1 MQKTLFKRYFS
12 ICVSLILVSMV
23 ICGIILMIFSSQY
36 IKQEKYDVLIT
47 TIDSAIDKL
56 QEKEQNG
63 QLNDKIEID
72 EYLDVLSKITD
83 AEIFIYNK
91 NLMNAI
97 YCTEQPPCT
106 HTMQNINQSIIKT
119 VDKHGC
125 YKESGTLS
133 DLYTKKYFTVGK
145 PINNGMKEHIGYIFA
160 SIEVNKHF
168 NTYLKQMFKMFLV
181 SAIVVFSVVLI
192 IINFVTHQMV
202 KPLRDMSEAAKE
214 FGKGDFSKCLP
225 VDRLD
230 EIGQLAMSM
239 NNMAESL
246 SVLENM
252 RRSFISN
259 VSHELKTP
267 MTTIGGFIDGILDG
281 TIPENQHK
289 KYLRIVSDEVKRLS
303 RVVRSMLNLAQI
315 EAGELKLNPKKED
328 MIYIICQTLCNL
340 EKKIEDKNL
349 EIRGLDRDKVFVE
362 ADPDLIHQV
371 IYNLVENAIKFS
383 NDGGYIEF
391 SFIKNSSN
399 YLIGIKNSGEGLSRE
414 EIPRVFDRF
423 YKTDRSRG
431 LDKNGVGLGLYIVHS
446 IINLHGGEIIVK
458 SVKGEYCEFLFSLP
472 VAKQTSKLK
481 RKSEREDLDKQL

>member
-1 MQKTLFKRYFS
+1 MQKTLFKKYFS
-12 ICVSLILVSMV
+12 IYASLIIISMTILGV
-23 ICGIILMIFSSQY
+23 ILMIFSSQY
-36 IKQEKYDVLIT
+36 IRQEKYDTLVRTLDKAISK
-47 TIDSAIDKL
+47 IDSEDREIL
-56 QEKEQNG
+56 
-63 QLNDKIEID
+63 LNDSIEIN
-72 EYLDVLSKITD
+72 EYINVLSDITKSKIFLYGKDSTE
-83 AEIFIYNK
+83 A
-91 NLMNAI
+91 L
-97 YCTEQPPCT
+97 YCTEKAPCS
-106 HTMQNINQSIIKT
+106 HTIEEIDKEILNS
-119 VDKHGC
+119 VDKNKI
-125 YKESGTLS
+125 YKETGTLS
-133 DLYTKKYFTVGK
+133 DLYSDKYFTVGK
-145 PINNGMKEHIGYIFA
+145 TIEDKNGNNIGYIFA
-160 SIEVNKHF
+160 SMEVSSHYDSF
-168 NTYLKQMFKMFLV
+168 LGELFKMFIV
-181 SAIVVFSVVLI
+181 SAICVFLLVMI
-192 IINFVTHQMV
+192 IINFVTHEMV

-214 FGKGDFSKCLP
+214 FGKGNFSKRLP
-225 VDRLD
+225 VERLD

-281 TIPENQHK
+281 TIPVEKHK
-289 KYLRIVSDEVKRLS
+289 QYLRIVSDEVKRLS

-315 EAGELKLNPKKED
+315 EAGELKLNPEKVD
-328 MIYIICQTLCNL
+328 MIDTICQTLFNL
-340 EKKIEDKNL
+340 EHQIESKKL
-349 EIRGLDRDKVFVE
+349 EIRGLDRDKVLVE

-383 NDGGYIEF
+383 NEGGYIEF
-391 SFIKNSSN
+391 NFTKNASN

-472 VAKQTSKLK
+472 ASKQTSKLK
-481 RKSEREDLDKQL
+481 RKIEKDSLDK